1 MTISSDYQGRKGEQG
16 NIHVHCQLLSNSV
29 VITLIIWTY
38 STSQMTSWAP
48 LVHISLLLHGWI
60 LTLSHRGASASLD
73 RGSSGRAGSSKW
85 TKPPE
90 LLLKW
95 MQTDS
100 STSEMLLPNTFM
112 TIKMKLQFD
121 SLSSSSFF
129 SSESCDFISDV
140 WGFYLLLTLAAA
152 LTPLLPGRSRWVM
165 VQFNPTQQQRR
176 SANWSN

>member
-73 RGSSGRAGSSKW
+73 RGSSGRAGYPTIPCSI
-85 TKPPE
+85 
-90 LLLKW
+90 
-95 MQTDS
+95 
-100 STSEMLLPNTFM
+100 
-112 TIKMKLQFD
+112 IKMNKTSWTSAEMNADWFLHIRDASPQHIYDHKNETAVWQFEFILILQQWIMWLHQWCVRF
-121 SLSSSSFF
+121 LPAANI
-129 SSESCDFISDV
+129 SC
-140 WGFYLLLTLAAA
+140 
-152 LTPLLPGRSRWVM
+152 
-165 VQFNPTQQQRR
+165 
-176 SANWSN
+176 SANSPPARPQPLSYGSV